1 MDELLTALVV
11 LLCGVVTILM
21 EVLLLSIELI
31 GSLFRVIFELL
42 LLKKPST
49 QCNERIQTRWQKL
62 QEHRSI
68 WGLTIIIFM
77 VIIGMPLLLLNPSP
91 PPSPTPLPAATPS
104 PSSFKEEM
112 IVKGL
117 KILEKKIQERKDAKQ
132 PSKE

>member
-1 MDELLTALVV
+1 
-11 LLCGVVTILM
+11 M